1 MRGKLWCLDDS
12 VRTSPKLV
20 GSRAAEVSIYQK
32 RSKEGTVVNQRQGQ
46 SLVLMHVGS
55 EGFPVWSNP
64 TDAAGSDRKVSV
76 HNYLLCI
83 GLHSCWR
90 VRVMQDNAPCH
101 KAKMTHEWFQNHTND
116 YEVLTW
122 SPDYQSNWASVWWC
136 WINKSNVWKSDLATS
151 GCSKDLLHTFR
162 GQVYR
167 LGIFYNSKMWRIT
180 WSHSWFP

>member
-32 RSKEGTVVNQRQGQ
+32 RSKEGTVVKQRQGQ

-76 HNYLLCI
+76 HNYLLCM

-90 VRVMQDNAPCH
+90 VRVPMLMIMSIPESAN
-101 KAKMTHEWFQNHTND
+101 MG
-116 YEVLTW
+116 TW
-122 SPDYQSNWASVWWC
+122 SSERNHGAIEEGGLVWWTPF
-136 WINKSNVWKSDLATS
+136 V
-151 GCSKDLLHTFR
+151 FF
-162 GQVYR
+162 
-167 LGIFYNSKMWRIT
+167 LGGFFCIMWMDVCVRVTYLRNTCTLCIV
-180 WSHSWFP
+180 HLNALRK